1 MLFHRQ
7 CSTTIALV
15 TALAIVVHCSPAVAE
30 GGKRGDEA
38 RVARTKATV
47 ALNLGRYD
55 EAAANF
61 EEAYTLTQDPLL
73 LFSLGQA
80 YRLAGK
86 PDKALAAFNSFL
98 RSAGSSAGNSPKAR
112 AQIEKTATEIEL
124 LASTRFRP
132 SASSKMPGDDSHPHP
147 QATSPSAPAL
157 EPESVEPPPIATAPV
172 KEPESS
178 APPKVAVMTP
188 ALEAGKS
195 PGLDLNL
202 SQTMSSP
209 AADGRK
215 PIYKKWWFWSS
226 VAGALA
232 VGGVATWYLTRSS
245 TQQPGTTF
253 GGVRVLP

>member
-7 CSTTIALV
+7 CSTTVALV
-15 TALAIVVHCSPAVAE
+15 TALAIVVQCSPAVAK
-30 GGKRGDEA
+30 GGKDGDEA

-98 RSAGSSAGNSPKAR
+98 RSAGSTAGNSPKVR

-124 LASTRFRP
+124 LASSRFRSSPPAKISPEDTRTRPEVKVP
-132 SASSKMPGDDSHPHP
+132 SDQTLEP
-147 QATSPSAPAL
+147 QA
-157 EPESVEPPPIATAPV
+157 VEPAPV
-172 KEPESS
+172 AVAPIKEPEH
-178 APPKVAVMTP
+178 PVLPKVAVETP
-188 ALEAGKS
+188 PREVSKS
-195 PGLDLNL
+195 PGLDLSL
-202 SQTMSSP
+202 GQSAP
-209 AADGRK
+209 APAVEGRK
-215 PIYKKWWFWSS
+215 PIYKRWWFWSS

-232 VGGVATWYLTRSS
+232 VGGVATWYFTKSS
-245 TQQPGTTF
+245 TAQPGTTF

>member
-15 TALAIVVHCSPAVAE
+15 AALAIVVQYSPAVAK
-30 GGKRGDEA
+30 GGKEGDEA

-124 LASTRFRP
+124 LASSRFRSSP
-132 SASSKMPGDDSHPHP
+132 SGKMSGDDSRSRP
-147 QATSPSAPAL
+147 QATSPGAPAL
-157 EPESVEPPPIATAPV
+157 EPEPVEPPPMATAPI
-172 KEPESS
+172 KEA
-178 APPKVAVMTP
+178 APPKAAVMTP
-188 ALEAGKS
+188 AVEASKS
-195 PGLDLNL
+195 PGLDLSL
-202 SQTMSSP
+202 SQTVSSP

-232 VGGVATWYLTRSS
+232 VGGAATWYFTRSS